1 MGSKLLYWVV
11 NGDFYNNA
19 TTTALF
25 SGTVGIGKYASTSF
39 TISGSNSHFGYV
51 YRTGDIT
58 F

>member
-39 TISGSNSHFGYV
+39 TISESNSHFGYV